1 MNFKCRLAQ
10 HSRRY
15 QYKGFWIDI
24 SLNTDFEQKDF
35 WYEATIEL
43 PNQEGV
49 ISDYPYP
56 SLDQAQEAAEV
67 LIDSWN

>member
-1 MNFKCRLAQ
+1 MNFNCRYTKYN
-10 HSRRY
+10 RRY

-24 SLNTDFEQKDF
+24 SLNTSFQQKDF
-35 WYEATIEL
+35 WYEVKIEL
-43 PNQEGV
+43 PNQQGV

-56 SLDQAQEAAEV
+56 SLDQAEEAATS